1 MKLLKIIGL
10 AVLAGGGFV
19 GGVIWRD
26 SAAPRGGAKSEERK
40 PLYWV
45 DPMHPAYKSD
55 KPGIAPDCG
64 MQLVPVYEEPA
75 AKAGEHEHGEH
86 DHSAMAGM
94 TETAPMAEG
103 TVQISPE
110 RQQLINVQFGTVE
123 LASAAQTIRAV
134 GRVAVDET
142 RIHHVHTRVEG
153 YVEKVYAGFT
163 GKFVKRGDP
172 LLTIYSPEML
182 ATQQELLLAIKG
194 RDQLHSSTLDTVPA
208 QMASLIEASKHRLAR
223 WEFSA
228 GQIEEVIRTGTPI
241 RNYTLFA
248 GEDGYI
254 TARNA
259 FPRQQVTPAM
269 DLYTLVD
276 LSRVWIIAD
285 IFEGDAAAIRMG
297 APAVIT
303 AAYDRAI
310 SLRGTVSYIQPEFDA
325 QSRTLK
331 VRIEVPNPGLRLKP
345 DMFVDADFRLATGPR
360 LVVPQDAVLDTGER
374 KTVFVDRG
382 EGNFEPREVETGEH
396 IDGRIAILKGL
407 KQGERIV
414 TSGVFLID
422 SESRLRTGHSH
433 D

>member
-1 MKLLKIIGL
+1 MKFLKFIGL
-10 AVLAGGGFV
+10 LVLLAAGFV
-19 GGVIWRD
+19 GGVIWR
-26 SAAPRGGAKSEERK
+26 STAGRPQAAAKSEERK

-64 MQLVPVYEEPA
+64 MQLVPVYEEPDGRQPSGGQHA
-75 AKAGEHEHGEH
+75 EH
-86 DHSAMAGM
+86 DHTAM
-94 TETAPMAEG
+94 APMAEG

-110 RQQLINVQFGTVE
+110 KQQLINVQFGTVE
-123 LASAAQTIRAV
+123 LASGAETIRAV
-134 GRVAVDET
+134 GKVAVDET
-142 RIHHVHTRVEG
+142 RIHHVHTRVDG
-153 YVEKVYAGFT
+153 YIEKVYADFT

-208 QMASLIEASKHRLAR
+208 QMASLIEASKQRLAR
-223 WEFSA
+223 WELSA

-248 GEDGYI
+248 NDDGYI
-254 TARNA
+254 TTRNA

-269 DLYTLVD
+269 DLYTVVD

-285 IFEGDAAAIRMG
+285 IFEADAASIRMG
-297 APAVIT
+297 APALIT
-303 AAYDRAI
+303 AAYDRAL

-345 DMFVDADFRLATGPR
+345 DMFVDVDFRLATAPR
-360 LVVPQDAVLDTGER
+360 LVVPADAVLDTGER

-396 IDGRIAILKGL
+396 IDGRVAILKGL

-422 SESRLRTGHSH
+422 SESRLRAGHSH

>member
-1 MKLLKIIGL
+1 VKFLKFIGL
-10 AVLAGGGFV
+10 LVLLAAGFV
-19 GGVIWRD
+19 GGVIWR
-26 SAAPRGGAKSEERK
+26 STAGRPQAAAKSEERK

-64 MQLVPVYEEPA
+64 MQLVPVYEEP
-75 AKAGEHEHGEH
+75 GGGGGHPPEHQQAEH
-86 DHSAMAGM
+86 DHASM
-94 TETAPMAEG
+94 APMAEG

-110 RQQLINVQFGTVE
+110 KQQLINVQFGTVE
-123 LASAAQTIRAV
+123 LASAAETIRAV
-134 GRVAVDET
+134 GKVAVDET
-142 RIHHVHTRVEG
+142 RIHHVHARVDG
-153 YVEKVYAGFT
+153 YIEKVYADFT

-208 QMASLIEASKHRLAR
+208 QMASLIEASKQRLAR
-223 WEFSA
+223 WELSA
-228 GQIEEVIRTGTPI
+228 GQIEEVIRTGAPI

-248 GEDGYI
+248 GDDGYI
-254 TARNA
+254 TTRNA

-285 IFEGDAAAIRMG
+285 IFEADAASIRMG
-297 APAVIT
+297 APALIT
-303 AAYDRAI
+303 AAYDRAL
-310 SLRGTVSYIQPEFDA
+310 SLRGAVSYIQPEFDA

-345 DMFVDADFRLATGPR
+345 DMFVDADFRLATAPR
-360 LVVPQDAVLDTGER
+360 LAVPADAVLDTGER

-422 SESRLRTGHSH
+422 SESRLRAGHSH

>member
-1 MKLLKIIGL
+1 MKFLKFLGLLVLL
-10 AVLAGGGFV
+10 AAGFV
-19 GGVIWRD
+19 GGVIWR
-26 SAAPRGGAKSEERK
+26 STAGRPQAAAKSEERK

-75 AKAGEHEHGEH
+75 GHKHEE
-86 DHSAMAGM
+86 M
-94 TETAPMAEG
+94 APMPEG
-103 TVQISPE
+103 TIRIPPE
-110 RQQLINVQFGTVE
+110 KQQLINVQFGVVE
-123 LASAAQTIRAV
+123 LASAAETIRAV
-134 GRVAVDET
+134 GRAAVDET
-142 RIHHVHTRVEG
+142 RIHHVHTRVDG
-153 YVEKVYAGFT
+153 YVEKVYADFT

-208 QMASLIEASKHRLAR
+208 QMASLIEASKQRLAR
-223 WEFSA
+223 WELSA
-228 GQIEEVIRTGTPI
+228 GQIEEVIRTGAPI
-241 RNYTLFA
+241 RSYTLFA
-248 GEDGYI
+248 SDDGYI
-254 TARNA
+254 TTRNA
-259 FPRQQVTPAM
+259 FPHQQVTPAM
-269 DLYTLVD
+269 DLYTVVD

-285 IFEGDAAAIRMG
+285 IFEADAAAIRMG
-297 APAVIT
+297 APALIT
-303 AAYDRAI
+303 AAYDRAL

-331 VRIEVPNPGLRLKP
+331 VRIEVPNPELRLKP
-345 DMFVDADFRLATGPR
+345 GMFVDVDFRLATTPR
-360 LVVPQDAVLDTGER
+360 LVVPEDAVLDTGER
-374 KTVFVDRG
+374 KTVFVDHG
-382 EGNFEPREVETGEH
+382 EGNLEPREVETGEH
-396 IDGRIAILKGL
+396 IDGRVAILKGL